1 MTRNPPGRNP
11 PPLGH
16 PDPRRLVEQKLALGT
31 TISVCLP
38 ARDEEGTVGQIVG
51 SVRRRLVERVHLVDE
66 IVVMDDGSQDS
77 TAEFAEDEGARVH
90 RVADVLPSLAQGR
103 GKGNA
108 LWRSLYVTEGE
119 IVAWIDADVRNF
131 RPHFV
136 TRLLEPLL
144 ADPSVGLVKAYY
156 RRPLHDQP
164 TGGGRVTELMARPL
178 LSALFPHLSAIVQ
191 PLSGEYAGRREILE
205 AVPFVE
211 GWGVEIGLIIDVA
224 ERLGVDAIAQC
235 DLGAREHRNR
245 PLDELS
251 TQAMAVLVT
260 CLRRA
265 GIAEDRIGT
274 TLTRFAPDHTRLDV
288 AVDVGE
294 QPPMLS
300 VQSYR
305 AKFGRELSA

>member
-1 MTRNPPGRNP
+1 MGRST

-16 PDPRRLVEQKLALGT
+16 PDPRTLVERKLARGT

-66 IVVMDDGSQDS
+66 IVVMDDGSEDS

-90 RVADVLPSLAQGR
+90 RVGEVLPSLPPGR

-108 LWRSLYVTEGE
+108 LWRSLYVTEGD
-119 IVAWIDADVRNF
+119 IVVWIDADVRNF

-136 TRLLEPLL
+136 TRLVEPLL
-144 ADPSVGLVKAYY
+144 TDPGIGLVKAYY

-164 TGGGRVTELMARPL
+164 TGGGRVTALMARPL
-178 LSALFPHLSAIVQ
+178 LSALFPHISGIVQ
-191 PLSGEYAGRREILE
+191 PLAGEYAGRRDILE

-211 GWGVEIGLIIDVA
+211 GWGVEIGLLIDVA
-224 ERLGVDAIAQC
+224 ARCGVDAIAQR

-251 TQAMAVLVT
+251 AQAMAVLVT

-265 GIAEDRIGT
+265 GIGDDRLRT
-274 TLTRFAPDHTRLDV
+274 TLTRFGPDHTRV
-288 AVDVGE
+288 EVPVDVNE

-300 VQSYR
+300 VQAYR
-305 AKFGRELSA
+305 AKFGRELTA

>member
-1 MTRNPPGRNP
+1 MPRST

-16 PDPRRLVEQKLALGT
+16 PDPRSLAERKLALGT

-66 IVVMDDGSQDS
+66 IVVMDDGSNDS

-90 RVADVLPSLAQGR
+90 RVAEVLPSVPPGR

-119 IVAWIDADVRNF
+119 ILVWIDADVRNF

-136 TRLLEPLL
+136 TRLVEPLL
-144 ADPSVGLVKAYY
+144 ADPGVGLVKAYY

-178 LSALFPHLSAIVQ
+178 LSALFPHLSGIVQ
-191 PLSGEYAGRREILE
+191 PLAGEYAGRREILE

-211 GWGVEIGLIIDVA
+211 GWGVEIGLLIDVA
-224 ERLGVDAIAQC
+224 ARHGVDAIAQC

-260 CLRRA
+260 GLRRA
-265 GIAEDRIGT
+265 GIDDDRIRT
-274 TLTRFAPDHTRLDV
+274 TLTRFGPDHMRV
-288 AVDVGE
+288 EVPVDVSE
-294 QPPMLS
+294 RPPMLS
-300 VQSYR
+300 VQAYR
-305 AKFGRELSA
+305 AKFGRELTA